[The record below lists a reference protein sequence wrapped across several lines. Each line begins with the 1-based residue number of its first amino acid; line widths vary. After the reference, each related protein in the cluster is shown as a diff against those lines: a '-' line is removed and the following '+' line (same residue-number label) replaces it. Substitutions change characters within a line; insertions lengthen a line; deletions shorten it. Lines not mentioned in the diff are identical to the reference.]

1 MSDRAESNPADHAGV
16 QTVVIPGLQPVTAP
30 VAGGDTAKSIKTPT
44 PAPRPAAGPS
54 AAPATA
60 AVASKH

>member
-1 MSDRAESNPADHAGV
+1 V
-16 QTVVIPGLQPVTAP
+16 QTVVIPGLQPITAP
-30 VAGGDTAKSIKTPT
+30 VAGGDTAKSIKTPP
-44 PAPRPAAGPS
+44 PALRPAAGPS